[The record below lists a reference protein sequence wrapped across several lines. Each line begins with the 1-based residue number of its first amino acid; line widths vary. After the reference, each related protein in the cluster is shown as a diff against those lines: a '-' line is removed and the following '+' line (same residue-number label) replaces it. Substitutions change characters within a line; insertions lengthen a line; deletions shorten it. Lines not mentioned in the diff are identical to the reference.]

1 MRRSTIV
8 AGAGLFVIAGSL
20 GYCQARTMQLNAAFK
35 KVVVGDTQRDVVA
48 KMGRPHQVLDGCGYY
63 SRRIVGCAWEYVYFP
78 PWTIVDE
85 AWAISLNANGVVIN
99 TAHFVSP

>member
-1 MRRSTIV
+1 
-8 AGAGLFVIAGSL
+8 
-20 GYCQARTMQLNAAFK
+20 MQLNAAFK

-48 KMGRPHQVLDGCGYY
+48 KMGRPHQVLEGCGYY
-63 SRRIVGCAWEYVYFP
+63 YKRPIVGCAREYLYFP

-85 AWAISLNANGVVIN
+85 AWMISFNANGDVTN